1 MASEELSSAYVET
14 VERGGALIT
23 GSSRGIGAAVAL
35 ALAANGWPVVVNY
48 RSDRES
54 ADRIA
59 AAVRA
64 SGGTAVSV
72 AGDVSDPLGAS
83 ELFARAEA
91 AVGAVDV
98 LVNNAGT
105 RADNLCLGLTEED
118 WEVVVNTNLSGA
130 FRLTRR
136 ALVSMAER
144 RYGRIINIASV
155 VGVRANAG
163 QANYAASKAGLVAFT
178 KAVAAE
184 VSRLNITVNA
194 VAPGLIETDFL
205 ENLDESVIARFL
217 NSVPA
222 GRLGR
227 ADEVAACVSFL
238 ASDRASY
245 VTGAVLTV
253 DGGLSA

>member
-1 MASEELSSAYVET
+1 MASEGLSPTHVET
-14 VERGGALIT
+14 AARGGALVT

-35 ALAANGWPVVVNY
+35 ALAADGWPVVVNY
-48 RSDRES
+48 RNDRES

-59 AAVRA
+59 AAVCA
-64 SGGTAVSV
+64 WGGTAVSI

-91 AVGAVDV
+91 AVGTVDV

-130 FRLTRR
+130 FRLTQR

-238 ASDRASY
+238 ASARASY